1 MVQCM
6 DDKLI
11 DEWRTVDLSTVD
23 LARRAHFQTRTME
36 SDPLFRPL
44 PFVRFDRG
52 VAILDHS
59 DDIAGVAWRYG
70 VESAVYLEVS
80 VAVDARRLGLGTRL
94 LNSVLPSSG
103 RALALCDAGQR
114 SALRFM
120 AQRGFEYESTI
131 FAYRWDGDLYDVPP
145 TFKNAS
151 VRPDPTP
158 YQTWRNHRPELVNE
172 LPHTINMLRPE
183 ETDDLIGF
191 EAWSGD
197 VSIGSVVAIKGRQDL
212 GVLSLWVDPGFRK
225 QGIARLLICALLEA
239 ACERGVGLVVHLNA
253 DEDALKSHAK
263 SLGFWTYRTWQCF
276 SFSSSS
282 SSENQFER

>member
-1 MVQCM
+1 M

-11 DEWRTVDLSTVD
+11 DEWRIVDLSTVD
-23 LARRAHFQTRTME
+23 LTRRAHFQTRTME

-52 VAILDHS
+52 VAILDHA
-59 DDIAGVAWRYG
+59 DHIAGVAWRH
-70 VESAVYLEVS
+70 VAESAVYLDVS

-94 LNSVLPSSG
+94 LHSVLPRTG
-103 RALALCDAGQR
+103 RVLALCDAGQR
-114 SALRFM
+114 SALGFM

-145 TFKNAS
+145 TFQNAS

-158 YQTWRNHRPELVNE
+158 YQTWRKHRSELIHE
-172 LPHTINMLRPE
+172 LPHTINMLRPD

-191 EAWSGD
+191 EAWRDD
-197 VSIGSVVAIKGRQDL
+197 VSIGSVTAIKGRQDL
-212 GVLSLWVDPGFRK
+212 GVLSLWVDPCFRK

-253 DEDALKSHAK
+253 DEEGLKSHAK
-263 SLGFWTYRTWQCF
+263 TLGFWTYRTWQCF
-276 SFSSSS
+276 RFSSAARPK
-282 SSENQFER
+282 N

>member
-1 MVQCM
+1 M
-6 DDKLI
+6 DSKLI
-11 DEWRTVDLSTVD
+11 NDWRIVDLFDVD
-23 LARRAHFQTRTME
+23 VSRRARFQAQTMQ

-52 VAILDHS
+52 VAILNHS
-59 DDIAGVAWRYG
+59 DDIVGAAWRY
-70 VESAVYLEVS
+70 EAETAMYLDVS
-80 VAVDARRLGLGTRL
+80 VAVDARRLGIGTRL
-94 LNSVLPSSG
+94 LQSVLPSS
-103 RALALCDAGQR
+103 APVFALCDAGQR

-151 VRPDPTP
+151 VRADPRP
-158 YQTWRNHRPELVNE
+158 YQTWRAQRPELTNE

-191 EAWSGD
+191 KAWRGE

-212 GVLSLWVDPGFRK
+212 GILSLWVEPACRK
-225 QGIARLLICALLEA
+225 QGVARLLICALLEA

-253 DEDALKSHAK
+253 DEDALKNQAST
-263 SLGFWTYRTWQCF
+263 LGFWTYRTWQCF
-276 SFSSSS
+276 RLGDDQSA
-282 SSENQFER
+282 